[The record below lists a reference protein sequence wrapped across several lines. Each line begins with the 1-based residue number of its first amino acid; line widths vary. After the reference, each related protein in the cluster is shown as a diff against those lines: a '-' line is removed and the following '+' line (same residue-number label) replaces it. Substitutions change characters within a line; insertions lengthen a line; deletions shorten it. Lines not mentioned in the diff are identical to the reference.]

1 MRTQHECMH
10 VPAGLD
16 EVLCVECVCRQV
28 RSAHALQLNIL
39 QNATK
44 QNTMRQHDQ
53 KNTQSFAGE
62 TTPSHRR
69 QQTFRCACASATRPT
84 VPTVD
89 GGCGRAD
96 TLNWPIC
103 GHAIARTIRK
113 SDHAHHT
120 TTHNSRVNNAAA
132 SRVRCRRERCDRAC
146 CCRGLGD
153 HTRPQHRP
161 NDHGHGE
168 EPRHRGCSHTPPS
181 KMMSKID
188 GFYEYSRSHGP
199 FFPDF

>member
-1 MRTQHECMH
+1 VTRTYHHTSRECACNMRLCNDVREVLSMRTQHECMH

-89 GGCGRAD
+89 GGCGRAE
-96 TLNWPIC
+96 TL
-103 GHAIARTIRK
+103 TM
-113 SDHAHHT
+113 AHLRPCNC
-120 TTHNSRVNNAAA
+120 TH
-132 SRVRCRRERCDRAC
+132 D
-146 CCRGLGD
+146 
-153 HTRPQHRP
+153 P
-161 NDHGHGE
+161 
-168 EPRHRGCSHTPPS
+168 
-181 KMMSKID
+181 KK
-188 GFYEYSRSHGP
+188 
-199 FFPDF
+199 